1 MKTLWGNPV
10 HVIPFIRTLM
20 VVLAVAAC
28 TVAAEDVETLRK
40 KAEAGDSEAQRELS
54 IIYGRGEGVPKDV
67 SESLKWYGKTIEQ
80 GDAEAQF
87 NLGRMYSN
95 LTTDYA
101 EAVKWYRMA
110 AEQGYVDA
118 QSYLG
123 LMYARGMNVPKD
135 DAESFKW
142 FRMAAEQGDFIA
154 LGRLGRMYDL
164 GTAVPEDDVAAYAWY
179 SLAAA
184 KFRSWTADLD
194 RIQRELS
201 PAVAGMISSSGKR
214 ARSCFSIRQMVRMR
228 SKPCGFG

>member
-142 FRMAAEQGDFIA
+142 FRMPQPSRHSSILPNTVFAAFVW
-154 LGRLGRMYDL
+154 LGLTLTIVSMPFHVQAAPLGKS
-164 GTAVPEDDVAAYAWY
+164 W
-179 SLAAA
+179 
-184 KFRSWTADLD
+184 RSRD
-194 RIQRELS
+194 
-201 PAVAGMISSSGKR
+201 SG
-214 ARSCFSIRQMVRMR
+214 CMVML
-228 SKPCGFG
+228 